1 LIWAGQWA
9 SWPRVYETMALI
21 MAACAVVS
29 LLALP
34 RVSAALKPLD
44 SDPRRELLGFAAM
57 LAGVAAGYWIARQAL
72 ILIGLDPN
80 DANRWIQLLFVMA
93 EIALALPLAGWA
105 ARRAGFETLNRSLSS
120 YFAQQGAA
128 AFLALIILY
137 KLGDAFA
144 GSLTTPFLIKGM
156 GFSQEEV
163 GIANKVIGI
172 WLTILGAF
180 IGGLIMTRLA
190 LYRSLLLFGVL
201 QLVSNFGFYLLAR
214 LGKGAW
220 GAVMVPAFDWGFVS
234 LDAPAALDLLLL
246 TVIAGE
252 NINGGMGTVAFVALL
267 MGLCNQRF
275 TATHYAL
282 LSAFAAV
289 GRIYVSPLS
298 GVLSQSI
305 GWPAFFLFSIVVAVP
320 GVVMVWWLRD
330 ALARLGRPQTDG
342 AVDD

>member
-1 LIWAGQWA
+1 
-9 SWPRVYETMALI
+9 
-21 MAACAVVS
+21 
-29 LLALP
+29 
-34 RVSAALKPLD
+34 
-44 SDPRRELLGFAAM
+44 
-57 LAGVAAGYWIARQAL
+57 
-72 ILIGLDPN
+72 
-80 DANRWIQLLFVMA
+80 
-93 EIALALPLAGWA
+93 
-105 ARRAGFETLNRSLSS
+105 
-120 YFAQQGAA
+120 
-128 AFLALIILY
+128 
-137 KLGDAFA
+137 
-144 GSLTTPFLIKGM
+144 M
-156 GFSQEEV
+156 GFTQEEV

-180 IGGLIMTRLA
+180 VGGLIMTRLA

-201 QLVSNFGFYLLAR
+201 QLVSNSGFYLPAQ
-214 LGKGAW
+214 LGKRAR
-220 GAVMVPAFDWGFVS
+220 GAVMLPAFDWGFVS

-252 NINGGMGTVAFVALL
+252 NITGGMGTVAFVALL
-267 MGLCNQRF
+267 MGLCNQHF

-330 ALARLGRPQTDG
+330 ALARL
-342 AVDD
+342 